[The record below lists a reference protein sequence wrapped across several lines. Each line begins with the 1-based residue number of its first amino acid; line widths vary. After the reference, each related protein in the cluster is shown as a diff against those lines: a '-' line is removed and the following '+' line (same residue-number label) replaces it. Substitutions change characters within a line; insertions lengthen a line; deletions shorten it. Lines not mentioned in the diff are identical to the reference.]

1 MIYLTGSYT
10 PSHTSVTAHI
20 ISPYTH
26 KELNDILS
34 RDNLSHTRSHLH
46 LIELL
51 QLAPVPS
58 AMKQVAP
65 FGKLDGSKT
74 KLPIPG
80 SASPITPASDSKK
93 DKETS
98 TTTSQK
104 KDSQESISK
113 PLQLQLQQPISASQ
127 SASSSAKSPQP
138 LGPPALVSAASWD
151 GLNGK
156 NPSTAQALP
165 KDFVFAQ
172 PLALPPRDGPRR
184 ENQ

>member
-1 MIYLTGSYT
+1 M
-10 PSHTSVTAHI
+10 
-20 ISPYTH
+20 
-26 KELNDILS
+26 
-34 RDNLSHTRSHLH
+34 
-46 LIELL
+46 
-51 QLAPVPS
+51 APVPS

-65 FGKLDGSKT
+65 FGKPDGSKT

-80 SASPITPASDSKK
+80 GTSPITPASDSKK
-93 DKETS
+93 DTS
-98 TTTSQK
+98 TKDTISQKKDSSTTISQK

-113 PLQLQLQQPISASQ
+113 PLQPQLQLQQPISASQ

>member
-1 MIYLTGSYT
+1 
-10 PSHTSVTAHI
+10 
-20 ISPYTH
+20 
-26 KELNDILS
+26 
-34 RDNLSHTRSHLH
+34 
-46 LIELL
+46 
-51 QLAPVPS
+51 
-58 AMKQVAP
+58 MKQVAP
-65 FGKLDGSKT
+65 FGKPDGSKT

-80 SASPITPASDSKK
+80 GTSPITPASDSKK
-93 DKETS
+93 DTS
-98 TTTSQK
+98 TKDTTSQKKDSSTTISQK

-113 PLQLQLQQPISASQ
+113 PLQPQLQLQQPISASQ
-127 SASSSAKSPQP
+127 SASSSAKSPQL

>member
-1 MIYLTGSYT
+1 MTHFTGLNS

-20 ISPYTH
+20 ISPSTH
-26 KELNDILS
+26 KEFNNILS
-34 RDNLSHTRSHLH
+34 RDNIPHSRFHLR

-65 FGKLDGSKT
+65 FGKPDGSKT
-74 KLPIPG
+74 KLPMPG

-93 DKETS
+93 DTS

-156 NPSTAQALP
+156 NPSTAQTLP

>member
-1 MIYLTGSYT
+1 
-10 PSHTSVTAHI
+10 
-20 ISPYTH
+20 
-26 KELNDILS
+26 
-34 RDNLSHTRSHLH
+34 
-46 LIELL
+46 
-51 QLAPVPS
+51 
-58 AMKQVAP
+58 MKQVAP
-65 FGKLDGSKT
+65 FGKPDGSKT

-80 SASPITPASDSKK
+80 GTSPITPASDSKK
-93 DKETS
+93 DTS
-98 TTTSQK
+98 TKDTTSQKKDSSTTISQKKDSSTTISQK

-113 PLQLQLQQPISASQ
+113 PLQPQLQLQQPISASQ
-127 SASSSAKSPQP
+127 SASSSAKSPQL

>member
-1 MIYLTGSYT
+1 
-10 PSHTSVTAHI
+10 
-20 ISPYTH
+20 
-26 KELNDILS
+26 
-34 RDNLSHTRSHLH
+34 
-46 LIELL
+46 
-51 QLAPVPS
+51 
-58 AMKQVAP
+58 MKQVAP
-65 FGKLDGSKT
+65 FGKPDGSKT

-80 SASPITPASDSKK
+80 GTSPITPAPDSKK
-93 DKETS
+93 DTS
-98 TTTSQK
+98 TKDTISQKKDSSTTISQK

-113 PLQLQLQQPISASQ
+113 PLQPQLQLQQPISASQ